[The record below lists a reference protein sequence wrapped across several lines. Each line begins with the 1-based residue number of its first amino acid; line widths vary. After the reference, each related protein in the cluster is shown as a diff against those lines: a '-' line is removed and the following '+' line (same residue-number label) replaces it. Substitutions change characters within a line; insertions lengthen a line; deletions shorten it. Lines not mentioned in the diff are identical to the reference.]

1 MLFKILSMPLAVSA
15 ALVSAGLISTSASAV
30 WLDNNLRNG
39 LQLGISGTLSPSFTK
54 DSGKFT
60 YLYGDPSVYDVAD
73 NPDTEDVDESYI
85 GTMADVFAD
94 QDRRDTDERTRLSGL
109 NSATVN
115 FSANQM
121 LTRDVSIYGTVGL
134 WVTPSESARRGYS
147 YGATITHSKIGSLGV
162 NSNSAFATA
171 DIATSGT
178 YNPLDTVGSAVSA
191 SYTAIPNL
199 TLSAYHAFPESGDTR
214 STADAGLHSGYG
226 LAASY
231 THSFAPR
238 HNITIGAGHTKGK
251 REVDFYGD
259 GSTWTYGPA
268 DRYTDYWEKVFYTA
282 PKEKEATAIGLSYQL
297 DDWTLS
303 VDGGKSTEE
312 FTGEFYNRAKT
323 DNYGV
328 RVDYEF
334 TPRMTAYASYGERKS
349 KKDGVDGNQISY
361 QDFLSAGV
369 LGVNETLVFDEVKQK
384 QYTVGA
390 SYDLYHNITFTGE
403 VSGIKTKNYIAEG
416 AFSKRDSLNYLAG
429 VSFSF

>member
-1 MLFKILSMPLAVSA
+1 MKFKILSMPLAVSFV
-15 ALVSAGLISTSASAV
+15 LVSTGLVSTTASAA

-39 LQLGISGTLSPSFTK
+39 LQLGISGTVGPSLAKNT
-54 DSGKFT
+54 DKFT
-60 YLYGDPSVYDVAD
+60 YLYGDPGIYGA
-73 NPDTEDVDESYI
+73 N
-85 GTMADVFAD
+85 GTMANVFAD

-109 NSATVN
+109 DSASVY

-121 LTRDVSIYGTVGL
+121 LTRDVSVYGTVGL
-134 WVTPSESARRGYS
+134 WMTPSESSRRGYS

-171 DIATSGT
+171 NIATSGT
-178 YNPLDTVGSAVSA
+178 YNPLDTAGSAVSL
-191 SYTAIPNL
+191 SYIAIPNL
-199 TLSAYHAFPESGDTR
+199 TLSAYHAFPQSGDTR
-214 STADAGLHSGYG
+214 STTDAGLHSGHG
-226 LAASY
+226 VAAVY
-231 THSFAPR
+231 KYSFAPR
-238 HNITIGAGHTKGK
+238 HNVTFGAGYTKGE
-251 REVDFYGD
+251 RNVDFYGD
-259 GSTWTYGPA
+259 GSTWTYGYG
-268 DRYTDYWEKVFYTA
+268 DRYTDYWGRVMTA
-282 PKEKEATAIGLSYQL
+282 PKIKKATAVGLSYQL

-312 FTGEFYNRAKT
+312 FAGEFYNRAKT

-334 TPRMTAYASYGERKS
+334 TPRLTTYASYGERKS

-361 QDFLSAGV
+361 QNFLSSGV

-390 SYDLYHNITFTGE
+390 TYDLYHNITLTGE
-403 VSGIKTKNYIAEG
+403 VSNTKTKNYIAEG

-429 VSFSF
+429 MSFSF

>member
-1 MLFKILSMPLAVSA
+1 MMFKILSMPLAVSL
-15 ALVSAGLISTSASAV
+15 ALVSAGLISTSASAA

-54 DSGKFT
+54 DSSKFT
-60 YLYGDPSVYDVAD
+60 YLYGDPSIYGA
-73 NPDTEDVDESYI
+73 N
-85 GTMADVFAD
+85 GTMANVFAD

-109 NSATVN
+109 DSASVY

-134 WVTPSESARRGYS
+134 WATPSESSRRGYS

-178 YNPLDTVGSAVSA
+178 YNPLDTTGSAVSA
-191 SYTAIPNL
+191 SYIAIPNL
-199 TLSAYHAFPESGDTR
+199 TLSAYHVFPETGDTR
-214 STADAGLHSGYG
+214 STADPGLHSGYG
-226 LAASY
+226 LAATY

-259 GSTWTYGPA
+259 GSTWTYGYG
-268 DRYTDYWEKVFYTA
+268 DRYTDSWGRVMTA

-328 RVDYEF
+328 RVGYEF
-334 TPRMTAYASYGERKS
+334 TPRLTAYASYGERKS

-361 QDFLSAGV
+361 QDFLSSGV

-390 SYDLYHNITFTGE
+390 TYDLYHNITFTGE
-403 VSGIKTKNYIAEG
+403 VSGTKTKNYIAEG

-429 VSFSF
+429 MSFSF